1 MFAYVI
7 RRQLQSLLVL
17 LAVSALVFALA
28 RLGGDPTPLLLP
40 LDSSKEQVAAFRER
54 LGLDQPIIVQ
64 YVRFLGRAVQGDL
77 GQSLRHRESALK
89 LVVERVP
96 ATLQLLGA
104 ALLVTVLISIPLG
117 TLSAVWKDSLLDHSS
132 RLFALLGQ
140 SIPSFWLGIMLMLL
154 LAVEWRLLPASGSGT
169 AAHLVL
175 PAIALGTHSAAITT
189 RLLRSTL
196 IEVLQRDYIRTA
208 KSKGLAWKRVVLV
221 HAAKN
226 ASIPIVTL
234 LGLQAGSLLGG
245 AIITETVFAY
255 PGMGL
260 LAIQAIRNRDF
271 PVVQAFVLALGIV
284 ITLLNLLID
293 LLYAYL
299 DPRIR
304 YA

>member
-17 LAVSALVFALA
+17 LAVSALVFSLA
-28 RLGGDPTPLLLP
+28 RLGGDPTPMLLP
-40 LDSSKEQVAAFRER
+40 LDASKEQVAAFRER
-54 LGLDQPIIVQ
+54 LGLDQPILVQ
-64 YVRFLGRAVQGDL
+64 YGRFLILAVQGDL

-89 LVVERVP
+89 LVTERIP
-96 ATLQLLGA
+96 ATMQLLGA
-104 ALLVTVLISIPLG
+104 ALLVTLVVSIPLG
-117 TLSAVWKDSLLDHSS
+117 TMSALWKDSFLDHAS

-154 LAVEWRLLPASGSGT
+154 LAVEWRLLPASGAGT
-169 AAHLVL
+169 PAHLVL

-196 IEVLQRDYIRTA
+196 IEVLQRDFIRTA
-208 KSKGLAWKRVVLV
+208 KSKGLAWRRVITV

-234 LGLQAGSLLGG
+234 LGLQAGALLGG

-271 PVVQAFVLALGIV
+271 PVVQAFVLTLGIV
-284 ITLLNLLID
+284 ITLLNFLID